1 MIREGDYQDEP
12 VCGYKCKHCQGG
24 TRTKAT
30 QVGKS

>member
-1 MIREGDYQDEP
+1 MIMAGDYQDEP
-12 VCGYKCKHCQGG
+12 VQYKHCQGG